1 MSLTIKR
8 LSSDNVNDLLESYL
22 RRYHLQSK
30 SCHSLASSIGSD
42 KARSNIDYLCAN
54 CPGVVAYE
62 NGDLIGCLTGY
73 LIDGFKMDARGVYCP
88 EIANFAEGSMP
99 LRTFKLLYKAACDI
113 WQEEKVACQAIAAF
127 SYDAPFREAL
137 TLNEFGIHVMD
148 CIRWSTQIGAARLN
162 GYTIRRAS
170 AEDIDDYLRLNDAL
184 FDHICTPPIS
194 QYYPQRRPKEVML
207 ERLIDQVRHVWLA
220 KHEGKA
226 IGFLQFDLPV
236 EDVCYSVRYNDTAG
250 MSGAYV
256 DPEHRSTGITEL
268 LLETA
273 LEQCRANGVERA
285 SVDFESA
292 NAQAHG
298 FWTRYFEPVVY
309 SYLRRLDARS
319 IG

>member
-1 MSLTIKR
+1 MSLTIKG
-8 LSSDNVNDLLESYL
+8 LSTDNTDEMLESYL
-22 RRYHLQSK
+22 RRYELQSK
-30 SCHSLASSIGSD
+30 FSQVLATSISAE
-42 KARSNIDYLCAN
+42 KARSNIEYLCSN
-54 CPGVVAYE
+54 CPGVIAYE
-62 NGDLIGCLTGY
+62 NGNLVGCLTGY

-88 EIANFAEGSMP
+88 EIANFAEGSNA
-99 LRTFKLLYKAACDI
+99 LRSFKLLYKAACDI

-137 TLNEFGIHVMD
+137 ALNEFGIHVMD
-148 CIRWSTQIGAARLN
+148 CIRWSTPIGAASLN

-207 ERLIDQVRHVWLA
+207 ERLIDPARHVWLA
-220 KHEGKA
+220 QYEGKA
-226 IGFLQFDLPV
+226 IGFIQFDLPV
-236 EDVCYSVRYNDTAG
+236 EDVCYSVRYNGSAG
-250 MSGAYV
+250 FSGAFV
-256 DPEHRSTGITEL
+256 DPEHRSTGIAEL

-273 LEQCRANGVERA
+273 MEQCRTNGIERA